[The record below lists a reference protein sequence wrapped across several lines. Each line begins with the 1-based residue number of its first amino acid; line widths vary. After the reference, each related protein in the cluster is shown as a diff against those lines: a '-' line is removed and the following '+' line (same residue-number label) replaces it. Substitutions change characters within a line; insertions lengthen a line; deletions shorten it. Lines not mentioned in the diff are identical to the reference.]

1 MAKKRTYQA
10 INWNA
15 PTNQFFDTIYR
26 KQAELFWLPE
36 EIPVSDDKSVWATL
50 DENTKVAYK
59 HILAGLT
66 LLDTEQTAGIVK
78 VADKANDLFITSI
91 LTLFAGFETIHA
103 RSYSTIFQ
111 TLCTTD
117 EIDELFDWV
126 ETTKELQ
133 DKVHQIVSRYQSI
146 KDDYSLYRSYVGALA
161 LEGICFYSG
170 FYLPLFLAG
179 QGKMVNSGEIIS
191 LIMRDEK
198 LHTVFVGHCA
208 KTLLEG
214 FEADVKEQLIE
225 ETNQFF
231 KDIVDA
237 EMSYAKV
244 IYDDLGLTNDVRA
257 YVEFNC
263 NYALNCLD
271 LPPVFETTESDVNPI
286 VMNGYSIETKNHD
299 FFSTKGNGY
308 AKAKVEALTDDD
320 FKVDVPFTII

>member
-1 MAKKRTYQA
+1 MAKTYSA

-50 DENTKVAYK
+50 DETTKTAYK
-59 HILAGLT
+59 RILAGLT

-78 VADKANDLFITSI
+78 VGEKANDLFITSI

-111 TLCTTD
+111 TLCSTD

-146 KDDYSLYRSYVGALA
+146 QDDYGLFRSYIGALA

-170 FYLPLFLAG
+170 FFLPLYLSG

-198 LHTVFVGHCA
+198 LHTTFVGHCA
-208 KTLLEG
+208 KEL
-214 FEADVKEQLIE
+214 FETFEPESQQALCQ
-225 ETNQFF
+225 ETKDFF
-231 KDIVDA
+231 KAIVDA
-237 EMSYAKV
+237 EMDYAKV
-244 IYDDLGLTNDVRA
+244 IYDDLDLTDEVRK

-263 NYALNCLD
+263 NYALAC
-271 LPPVFETTESDVNPI
+271 VGFEPAFDTTEKDVNAI

-308 AKAKVEALTDDD
+308 AKAKVEGLTDED
-320 FKVDVPFTII
+320 FIEDVPFTIV

>member
-1 MAKKRTYQA
+1 MTKTYSA

-50 DENTKVAYK
+50 DEKTKVAYK
-59 HILAGLT
+59 RILAGLT

-78 VADKANDLFITSI
+78 VADKADNLFITSV

-117 EIDELFDWV
+117 EIDELFEWV
-126 ETTKELQ
+126 ENTKELQ
-133 DKVHQIVSRYQSI
+133 QKVHQIVSRYQSI
-146 KDDYSLYRSYVGALA
+146 QDDYGLFRSYMGALA

-170 FYLPLFLAG
+170 FFLPLYLSG

-198 LHTVFVGHCA
+198 LHTTFVGHCA
-208 KTLLEG
+208 KELLEG

-231 KDIVDA
+231 KAIVDA
-237 EMSYAKV
+237 EMDYAKV
-244 IYDDLGLTNDVRA
+244 IYDDLGLTEEVRK

-263 NYALNCLD
+263 NYALAC
-271 LPPVFETTESDVNPI
+271 VGFEPAFDTKEDDVNAI

-308 AKAKVEALTDDD
+308 AKAKVEVLTDED
-320 FKVDVPFTII
+320 FDEAVPFTIV

>member
-1 MAKKRTYQA
+1 MTKTYQA

-50 DENTKVAYK
+50 DETTKTAYK
-59 HILAGLT
+59 RILAGLT

-78 VADKANDLFITSI
+78 VGEKANDLFITSI

-111 TLCTTD
+111 TLCSTD
-117 EIDELFDWV
+117 EIDELFSWV
-126 ETTKELQ
+126 ENTKELQ
-133 DKVHQIVSRYQSI
+133 QKVHQIVSRYQSI
-146 KDDYSLYRSYVGALA
+146 QDDYGLFRSYIGALA

-170 FYLPLFLAG
+170 FFLPLYLSG

-198 LHTVFVGHCA
+198 LHTTFVGHCA
-208 KTLLEG
+208 KEL
-214 FEADVKEQLIE
+214 FETFDPEVQQALYQ
-225 ETNQFF
+225 ETRDFF
-231 KDIVDA
+231 KAIVDA
-237 EMSYAKV
+237 EMVYANV
-244 IYDDLGLTNDVRA
+244 IYDELDLTEEVRR
-257 YVEFNC
+257 YVEFNG
-263 NYALNCLD
+263 NYALACVGFESL
-271 LPPVFETTESDVNPI
+271 FETTEKDVNAI

-308 AKAKVEALTDDD
+308 AKAKVEGLTDED
-320 FKVDVPFTII
+320 FNMDVPFTIV